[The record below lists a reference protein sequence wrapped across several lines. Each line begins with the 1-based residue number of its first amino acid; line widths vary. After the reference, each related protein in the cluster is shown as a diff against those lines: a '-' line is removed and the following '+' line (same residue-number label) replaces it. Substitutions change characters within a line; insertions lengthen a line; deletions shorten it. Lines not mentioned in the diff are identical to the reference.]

1 MASRQPRWLQ
11 QYSFAWRKAT
21 KKLLLRER
29 FQLELVWQSE
39 RVWCV
44 TSSTGYVIIRRNGK
58 VAVVGNSIGFD
69 YPELANVVLARPSM
83 SLAVYY
89 QQVGRAVRAHSEK
102 SHAMIVDMV
111 GLSNQFGKV
120 EDLTLYENGGKWFV
134 ASGDRQLTNVYFGER
149 DG

>member
-1 MASRQPRWLQ
+1 
-11 QYSFAWRKAT
+11 
-21 KKLLLRER
+21 
-29 FQLELVWQSE
+29 
-39 RVWCV
+39 
-44 TSSTGYVIIRRNGK
+44 
-58 VAVVGNSIGFD
+58 
-69 YPELANVVLARPSM
+69 M